1 MAVLTDLEFFRRL
14 TFFSHF
20 SEDQLGKLDSSA
32 EAARHAADTVLLK
45 KGDESQDAYV
55 LHKGKV
61 AVEQDTPYGRFTLA
75 RLGEGE
81 LFGETSFID
90 RGPRSSTVR
99 TLQACETFRLSPLT
113 VAAAG
118 ESDQGFETAL
128 YWAFWKSLSRKLR
141 KTNERL
147 ADFFTRTGKEP
158 EARPFLETGDTRD
171 FRIDLAAKRKLFLEQ
186 KLSGMEINF
195 LTSLSREEKLSEGQL
210 IFQEGDV
217 GDKMYV
223 VLDGRVRISK
233 SIPGAGEEALAFLER
248 GDYFG
253 EMALIDNKPRSADAK
268 AHQGGAVVLAI
279 PRDVLEGIL
288 DIDKVT
294 SKRML
299 KILCSLIAK
308 RLRALDEKI
317 VGWFILSGGGMEADE
332 DAGTG

>member
-1 MAVLTDLEFFRRL
+1 MTDPDFFRRL
-14 TFFSHF
+14 SFFSHF
-20 SEDQLGKLDSSA
+20 SEDQLGRLSTCVVA
-32 EAARHAADTVLLK
+32 GRHAAGTVLVK
-45 KGDESQDAYV
+45 KGEDSQDAFILREGRV
-55 LHKGKV
+55 G
-61 AVEQDTPYGRFTLA
+61 VEQDTHYGRFTLA
-75 RLGEGE
+75 RLGAGE

-99 TLQACETFRLSPLT
+99 AIEDCEVFRLSPLAL
-113 VAAAG
+113 AAAG
-118 ESDQGFETAL
+118 EDDQGFEIAV

-147 ADFFTRTGKEP
+147 AEFFTRTGKPSESK
-158 EARPFLETGDTRD
+158 PFLEDGETAD
-171 FRIDLAAKRKLFLEQ
+171 FRVDLAAKRKLFLEQ
-186 KLSGMEINF
+186 KLSSMEINF
-195 LTSLSREEKLSEGQL
+195 LSSLSREEKLSDGQVV
-210 IFQEGDV
+210 FREGDV

-223 VLDGRVRISK
+223 VLDGRVMISK

-253 EMALIDNKPRSADAK
+253 EMALIDNQPRSADAR

-317 VGWFILSGGGMEADE
+317 VGWFILSGGAGLDGSDE
-332 DAGTG
+332 NTPTG

>member
-1 MAVLTDLEFFRRL
+1 MTDPDFFRRL

-20 SEDQLGKLDSSA
+20 SEDQLGRVGSCV
-32 EAARHAADTVLLK
+32 EAGRHPADTLLLK
-45 KGDESQDAYV
+45 KGEDSRDAYV
-55 LHKGKV
+55 LHEGEV
-61 AVEQDTPYGRFTLA
+61 AVEQETPYGRFTLA
-75 RLGEGE
+75 RLGPGE
-81 LFGETSFID
+81 LFGEASFID
-90 RGPRSSTVR
+90 RGPRSSSVR
-99 TLQACETFRLSPLT
+99 ALQPCEVFRLSPLA

-118 ESDQGFETAL
+118 GSDQGFETAL

-147 ADFFTRTGKEP
+147 ADFFTRTGKP
-158 EARPFLETGDTRD
+158 PDSKPFLESGDSGD

-195 LTSLSREEKLSEGQL
+195 LTSLSREEKVPEGQL
-210 IFQEGDV
+210 IFQEGDA

-317 VGWFILSGGGMEADE
+317 VGWFILSGGGMDQGGEQTP
-332 DAGTG
+332 TG

>member
-1 MAVLTDLEFFRRL
+1 MTDPDFFRRL

-20 SEDQLGKLDSSA
+20 SEDQLGRLCSCA
-32 EAARHAADTVLLK
+32 EAVRHATDTLLME
-45 KGDESQDAYV
+45 KGEDSQDAYV
-55 LHKGKV
+55 LHQGEV
-61 AVEQDTPYGRFTLA
+61 AVEQETPYGRFTLA
-75 RLGEGE
+75 HLGHGE
-81 LFGETSFID
+81 MFGETSFID
-90 RGPRSSTVR
+90 GGPRSSSVR
-99 TLQACETFRLSPLT
+99 ALGACEVFRLSPPA

-118 ESDQGFETAL
+118 ESDQGFEIAL

-147 ADFFTRTGKEP
+147 ADFFTRTGKP
-158 EARPFLETGDTRD
+158 EESRPFLETGDTGD

-210 IFQEGDV
+210 LFQEGDV

-223 VLDGRVRISK
+223 VLDGQVRISK

-279 PRDVLEGIL
+279 PRDVVEGIL

-294 SKRML
+294 SRRML

-317 VGWFILSGGGMEADE
+317 VGWFILSGGGIDE
-332 DAGTG
+332 GDEGTGAD

>member
-1 MAVLTDLEFFRRL
+1 LTDPEFFRRL

-20 SEDQLGKLDSSA
+20 SEDQLGMLGSCVVAD
-32 EAARHAADTVLLK
+32 RHPADTVLLK
-45 KGDESQDAYV
+45 KGEDSQDAFI
-55 LHKGKV
+55 LHTGRV
-61 AVEQDTPYGRFTLA
+61 AIEQDTHYGRFILA
-75 RLGEGE
+75 QLGEGE

-99 TLQACETFRLSPLT
+99 TLVDSEVFRLSPL
-113 VAAAG
+113 ALSAAG
-118 ESDQGFETAL
+118 EGDQSFEIAV

-147 ADFFTRTGKEP
+147 GEFFTRTGEP
-158 EARPFLETGDTRD
+158 PESKPFLKAGKPGD

-186 KLSGMEINF
+186 KLSSMEINF
-195 LTSLSREEKLSEGQL
+195 LTTLSREERLADGQVL
-210 IFQEGDV
+210 FHEGDV

-223 VLDGRVRISK
+223 VLDGRVMISK

-253 EMALIDNKPRSADAK
+253 EMALIDNKPRSADAT
-268 AHQGGAVVLAI
+268 AHDGGAVVLAI

-317 VGWFILSGGGMEADE
+317 VGWFILSGGGGADE
-332 DAGTG
+332 DDEDTHPG